1 MGITRQGRQGRSRR
15 SDRRKERRIKN
26 SQYIIKTKKNILTE
40 TIIYILSVLAWLYV
54 ILAVWM
60 FVGGVIGVNN
70 EEMRILKAILKIDN
84 NGIRHF
90 VLVASLAF
98 IIFSLGLWIWR
109 TYNYKRYGKLRRR
122 TYPPDT
128 TRSDILDLGLMSE
141 VMIYK
146 LQNNK
151 VVILETNPV
160 VDI

>member
-1 MGITRQGRQGRSRR
+1 M
-15 SDRRKERRIKN
+15 
-26 SQYIIKTKKNILTE
+26 LTE

-60 FVGGVIGVNN
+60 FVSGVIGVNN

-90 VLVASLAF
+90 VLVATLAF
-98 IIFSLGLWIWR
+98 IIFGLGLWVWR
-109 TYNYKRYGKLRRR
+109 SYNYKRYAKLKRR

-128 TRSDILDLGLMSE
+128 TRSDILDLGLVSE
-141 VMIYK
+141 IMIYK

-151 VVILETNPV
+151 VVILDKNPV
-160 VDI
+160 RDI